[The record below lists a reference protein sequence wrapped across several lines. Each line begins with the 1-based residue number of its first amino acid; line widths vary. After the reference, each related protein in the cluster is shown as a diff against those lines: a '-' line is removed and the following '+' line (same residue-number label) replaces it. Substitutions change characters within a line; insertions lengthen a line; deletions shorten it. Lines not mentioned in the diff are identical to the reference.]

1 MAQAT
6 HARLTADV
14 GVDLRPSMDDA
25 RTRAAGVVVDD
36 VRLAVYEDLSAIERD
51 WRAFEQH
58 ADCTVFQTF
67 DWLATWQRH
76 IGTRNGEQ
84 PAIVVGRDVAGDILF
99 VLPFSVRQTGLARKL
114 TWLGNDLCDYNAPL
128 LAAQFSDSVDPEQFV
143 RLWRNILQILQSH
156 PLLRHDFIHL
166 EKMPA
171 EVGSQQNPMRHL
183 RVAASPS
190 GAYLT
195 QLTGNWD
202 EFYAVKRSSTTRR
215 RDRTKRKRLSE
226 SGEVRLVN
234 PDNAHDITAT
244 LDTLMAQKAQAFD
257 RMGIGNLFA
266 RPGYSEFF
274 RALATDPATRH
285 LAHVS
290 RLDVGTTA
298 AAVNLGLTF
307 RDHYY
312 YLLASYDGGELSR
325 FGPGAAHL
333 HDLMRQAIERGFRVF
348 DFTIG
353 DEPYKRDWSDTE
365 ITLFDHIAV
374 ATLRGA
380 LVAMPMLAKRRL
392 KRWIKQTPVLWSVFS
407 RARAVVGWL
416 GLRRRR

>member
-1 MAQAT
+1 MAPAT

-14 GVDLRPSMDDA
+14 GVDLRASANDA
-25 RTRAAGVVVDD
+25 RARVAGVVVDD
-36 VRLAVYEDLSAIERD
+36 VRLAVYEDLSAIERE

-76 IGTRNGEQ
+76 IGARNGEQ
-84 PAIVVGRDVAGDILF
+84 PAIVVGRDDAGDMLF
-99 VLPFSVRQTGLARKL
+99 VLPLSVRQAGLARKL
-114 TWLGNDLCDYNAPL
+114 TWLGNELCDYNAPL
-128 LAAQFSDSVDPEQFV
+128 LAAEFSNRVDPAQFV
-143 RLWRNILQILQSH
+143 RLWRNILQILQSR
-156 PLLRHDFIHL
+156 PLLRHDSIHL

-171 EVGSQQNPMRHL
+171 VVGAQENPMRHL
-183 RVAASPS
+183 RVAATPS

-195 QLTGNWD
+195 HLSENWD
-202 EFYAVKRSSTTRR
+202 EFYAAKRSSTTRR
-215 RDRTKRKRLSE
+215 RDRTKRKRLAE
-226 SGEVRLVN
+226 SGEVRLIN
-234 PDNAHDITAT
+234 PENAHEVMAT
-244 LDTLMAQKAQAFD
+244 IDTLMEQKAQAFN
-257 RMGIGNLFA
+257 RMGIANLFA
-266 RPGYSEFF
+266 RPGYPEFF
-274 RALATDPATRH
+274 RALATDPATSH

-333 HDLMRQAIERGFRVF
+333 HELMRQAIKRGFRVF

-365 ITLFDHIAV
+365 LALFDHISV
-374 ATLRGA
+374 ATWRGA
-380 LVAMPMLAKRRL
+380 LVAMPLLAKRRL

-407 RARAVVGWL
+407 RARAVIGWL
-416 GLRRRR
+416 LRR